1 MSQYVDTALVQSYRR
16 NIEIKFQQKIS
27 RLRDWVRVEPQ
38 NSEFDFH
45 DRIGATDVAEITTRH
60 GDTPL
65 IETPHDRRRVA
76 LRDFDWADLIDRKD
90 KVRMLA
96 DPASS
101 YVQNAVMAFGR
112 KIDDLLIE
120 AAFAT
125 AYTDKT
131 GATPVTFPASA
142 SYVVPVNY
150 HDDGGT
156 GNTNLSVDK
165 LRRVRYLFDKDEAAN
180 DDEADLVMVVDPSQI
195 QGLLQQTSVTSA
207 DYAQVKALVQGEV
220 DTFMGFKFIK
230 SNRLAVTADPYRK
243 VIAFERQGLLLAVG
257 DDITVRV
264 SERDDKRYSV
274 QPYVAMSMGSTRMW
288 EEKVR
293 QVLCDETAPGD
304 T

>member
-1 MSQYVDTALVQSYRR
+1 MSQYVDKALIQSYRA

-27 RLRDWVRVEPQ
+27 RLRPWVRVEPQ
-38 NSEFDFH
+38 NAEFDFH
-45 DRIGATDVAEITTRH
+45 DRVGPTDVSEITTRH

-96 DPASS
+96 DPTAP
-101 YVQNAVMAFGR
+101 YTQNAVMAFGR
-112 KIDDLLIE
+112 KMDDLLIE

-131 GATPVTFPASA
+131 GQTPVTFPATA
-142 SYVVPVNY
+142 SYVIPVNY
-150 HDDGGT
+150 HDAGGT
-156 GNTNLSVDK
+156 GNTNLTVDK
-165 LRRVRYLFDKDEAAN
+165 LRRARYVLDKDEAAN
-180 DDEADLVMVVDPSQI
+180 DDEADLVIVVDPSQI
-195 QGLLQQTSVTSA
+195 QSLLTQTSVTSA
-207 DYAQVKALVQGEV
+207 DYNQVKALVQGEV
-220 DTFMGFKFIK
+220 DTYMGFKFIK
-230 SNRLAVTADPYRK
+230 SNRLAVDGSSYRK
-243 VIAFERQGLLLAVG
+243 VIVFERQGLLLAVG

-274 QPYVAMSMGSTRMW
+274 QPYVAMSVGATRMW

-293 QVLCDETAPGD
+293 QILCDES
-304 T
+304 